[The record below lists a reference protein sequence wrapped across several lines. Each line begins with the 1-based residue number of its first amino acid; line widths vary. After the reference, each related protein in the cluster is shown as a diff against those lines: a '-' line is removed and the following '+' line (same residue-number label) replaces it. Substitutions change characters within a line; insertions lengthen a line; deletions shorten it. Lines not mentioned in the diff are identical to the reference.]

1 MNTDRLITRR
11 TVMSATCV
19 ATVAAMMSPAPTAE
33 AKTDLGRPRVMWQ
46 QCVERA
52 LQCFPTGG
60 GYHTGRNIPPGFRQ
74 TAWRIG
80 PCGSGHGDWR
90 LRGPLPCDTVVLL
103 LSHLSFAA
111 QEP

>member
-1 MNTDRLITRR
+1 ARVTVLSYWRRLPHRQKY
-11 TVMSATCV
+11 SAWLSTN
-19 ATVAAMMSPAPTAE
+19 
-33 AKTDLGRPRVMWQ
+33 RVD
-46 QCVERA
+46 
-52 LQCFPTGG
+52 
-60 GYHTGRNIPPGFRQ
+60 
-74 TAWRIG
+74 RIG